1 MKPEESGRTS
11 RSVSFGVA
19 FVFLALTGLALL
31 GGSVNSRPAEPPE
44 LPRVEVSPAG
54 LDESASASI
63 RADDSDRVRWLPG
76 HSELDL
82 QLD

>member
-1 MKPEESGRTS
+1 MKPEEAGKTS
-11 RSVSFGVA
+11 RSVSLGVA
-19 FVFLALTGLALL
+19 SVFLALTGLTLL
-31 GGSVNSRPAEPPE
+31 GGSVNSRPAEPRE
-44 LPRVEVSPAG
+44 LPRVSPAG
-54 LDESASASI
+54 LDQSASASI